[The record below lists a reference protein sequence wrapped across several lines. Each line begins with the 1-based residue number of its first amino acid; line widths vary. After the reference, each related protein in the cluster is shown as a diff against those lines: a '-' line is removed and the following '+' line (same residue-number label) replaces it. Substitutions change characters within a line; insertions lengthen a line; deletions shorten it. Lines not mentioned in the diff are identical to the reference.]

1 MVGRVFNALMMFLVL
16 SFIPILLF
24 SQASD
29 ERLNAAFRLYN
40 EGLAAYQSGEFERA
54 LKLFEEALVI
64 LPEMESYAPEIK
76 LYIGVSAY
84 YIGDYAKAR
93 TYLQL
98 FPESPLARKL
108 LETMKNKRVEELP
121 SFREKVETTHAGTTS
136 TEETKRETNF
146 LTILF
151 LLTPLIGVGGFFLVF
166 LILLKLRGPVI
177 TEALVPAR
185 QTSQTEAAEAKE
197 TIVEQGPILSNE
209 GGIIEEIDVGEI
221 LKTDLEDVR
230 ELLSDVESVETQE
243 EAEEKEEVEKTAEA
257 EEVVEEM
264 LEEEETTRVDI
275 TESKAESTEEQE
287 WQEQGE
293 KMLYLFQEALDIL
306 DDKLSE
312 ISEKPETGE
321 EVGPEDLE
329 KLKTS
334 FDEIVENL
342 EKSKEIDD
350 EDLHMLLVK
359 ARDHVLG
366 IDVEEEEGKTE
377 N

>member
-1 MVGRVFNALMMFLVL
+1 MMFLVL

-98 FPESPLARKL
+98 FPESPLAREL
-108 LETMKNKRVEELP
+108 LETMKNKKVEELP

-136 TEETKRETNF
+136 IEETKRETNF

-151 LLTPLIGVGGFFLVF
+151 LLTPLIGVGGFFLVL

-177 TEALVPAR
+177 AEALVPAR
-185 QTSQTEAAEAKE
+185 QTSQTEVAEAQE

-230 ELLSDVESVETQE
+230 ELLSDVESMETQE
-243 EAEEKEEVEKTAEA
+243 KVEEVEEKEEVEKTAEA
-257 EEVVEEM
+257 KEVVEEM
-264 LEEEETTRVDI
+264 LEEEKEAAEVDI
-275 TESKAESTEEQE
+275 TESKTESTEEQE

-312 ISEKPETGE
+312 ISEKPKTEE

-329 KLKTS
+329 KLKMS

-342 EKSKEIDD
+342 EKSEEIDD
-350 EDLHMLLVK
+350 EDLYMLLVK

-366 IDVEEEEGKTE
+366 IDVEEEEGETE
-377 N
+377 IDR

>member
-1 MVGRVFNALMMFLVL
+1 MVGRVFNTLIMFLVL

-29 ERLNAAFRLYN
+29 ERLNMAFRLYN

-98 FPESPLARKL
+98 FPESPLAREL
-108 LETMKNKRVEELP
+108 LETMKNKKVEELP

-136 TEETKRETNF
+136 TEGTKRETNF

-177 TEALVPAR
+177 AEALVPAR
-185 QTSQTEAAEAKE
+185 QTSQMETAEAQE
-197 TIVEQGPILSNE
+197 TAIEQGPILSNE

-230 ELLSDVESVETQE
+230 ELLSDVESMETQE
-243 EAEEKEEVEKTAEA
+243 KVEEVEEKTAEA
-257 EEVVEEM
+257 KEVAEEM
-264 LEEEETTRVDI
+264 LEEKETAGVDI
-275 TESKAESTEEQE
+275 TESKTEGAEEQE

-306 DDKLSE
+306 DDKLNE

-329 KLKTS
+329 KLKMS

-342 EKSKEIDD
+342 EKSEEIDD
-350 EDLHMLLVK
+350 EDLHILLVK

-366 IDVEEEEGKTE
+366 IDVEEEEGETE

>member
-1 MVGRVFNALMMFLVL
+1 MVGRVFNTLMMFLVL

-29 ERLNAAFRLYN
+29 ERLNVAFRLYN

-98 FPESPLARKL
+98 FPESPLAREL
-108 LETMKNKRVEELP
+108 LETMKNKKVEELP

-136 TEETKRETNF
+136 IEETKRETNF

-151 LLTPLIGVGGFFLVF
+151 LLTPLIGVGGFFLVL

-177 TEALVPAR
+177 AEALVPAR
-185 QTSQTEAAEAKE
+185 QTSQMETAEAQE
-197 TIVEQGPILSNE
+197 TAIEQGPILSNE

-230 ELLSDVESVETQE
+230 ELLSDVESMETQE
-243 EAEEKEEVEKTAEA
+243 KVEEVEEKTAEA
-257 EEVVEEM
+257 KEVVEEM
-264 LEEEETTRVDI
+264 LEGEEKAAEVDT
-275 TESKAESTEEQE
+275 TESKTESTEEQE

-306 DDKLSE
+306 DDKLNE

-329 KLKTS
+329 KLKMS

-342 EKSKEIDD
+342 EKSEEIDD

-366 IDVEEEEGKTE
+366 IDVEEEEGETE